1 MSVAFV
7 FPGQGPDLRDGLAR
21 LPQHPAVQATL
32 EEARQTLGADLDG
45 LDQDPA
51 LHSLGAAQP
60 LMVLLGVCVARA
72 LMAQGVEPAMVGGL
86 SIGAFGAAV
95 CSGAL
100 ALGDALEL
108 VHWRGRWMEAECPEG
123 FGMAVLAGWPESRVQ
138 ALLDTVPEGLGPV
151 WVANL
156 NAVDQYA
163 LSGRLS
169 GLDWVLARALQHGV
183 RRAERLPVQVPSH
196 CPLMAPVSERLRQ
209 RLATLPMIPPQ
220 RPYLSNVGAR
230 VLYDAEAIRSD
241 LAANVSH
248 PVRWAECTEIMV
260 SMGCTL
266 FLEMPPGH
274 VLSRLAQTA
283 YPALR
288 SLPTEGLPLSIPCRL
303 ARQLG
308 A

>member
-7 FPGQGPDLRDGLAR
+7 FPGQGPDLLNGLAR

-32 EEARQTLGADLDG
+32 DEARQTLGADLDG
-45 LDQDPA
+45 MDQPPA
-51 LHSLGAAQP
+51 LRSLGQAQP

-72 LMAQGVEPAMVGGL
+72 LMAECVEPGMVGGL

-108 VHWRGRWMEAECPEG
+108 VHWRGRWMEEVCPEG
-123 FGMAVLAGWPESRVQ
+123 FGMAVLAGWPEDRVQ
-138 ALLDTVPEGLGPV
+138 GLLDTVPGGLGPV
-151 WVANL
+151 WIANL
-156 NAVDQYA
+156 NAVDQFA

-169 GLDWVLARALQHGV
+169 GLDWVLAQALQRGV
-183 RRAERLPVQVPSH
+183 RRAEHLQVQVPSH

-209 RLATLPMIPPQ
+209 RLTTVSMSPPQ

-230 VLYDAEAIRSD
+230 ALYDAEAIRND

-248 PVRWAECTEIMV
+248 PVRWAESTEVMV
-260 SMGCTL
+260 AMGCTL

-274 VLSRLAQTA
+274 VLSRLAQAA

-288 SLPTEGLPLSIPCRL
+288 SLPTEGLPLTVPCRL
-303 ARQLG
+303 ARQ
-308 A
+308 ADA